1 MKLLQG
7 LKPDKAPGPD
17 HIRHLFLQKLHSKVA
32 PTLYMIFS
40 KSLQEGTLPSD

>member
-32 PTLYMIFS
+32 PILYMIFS